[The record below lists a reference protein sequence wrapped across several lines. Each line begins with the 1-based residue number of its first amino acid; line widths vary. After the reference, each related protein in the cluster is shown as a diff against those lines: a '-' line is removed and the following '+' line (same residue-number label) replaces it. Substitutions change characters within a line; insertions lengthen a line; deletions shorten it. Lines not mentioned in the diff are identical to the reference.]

1 MTFSASLMGETKH
14 SSTRLQWKKSK
25 CNFFFCLKFTFFSF
39 LAAVGLCVDNS
50 TRDLQC
56 SRVRLNDL
64 NDPKTDASADQQLL
78 KVQAVAS
85 GLNLHSLYY
94 LCLTASVY
102 YIYIKNNNN
111 NNKWLVF
118 SFENQGKHVLLFTG
132 DLIFGLS
139 AVNTRGR
146 TFTHLKTWWVSLF
159 VMTFHWHY
167 WKLLNVKKMCEG
179 ELIRRRISESDCMC
193 TRLLNLVISAGLQN
207 AHRTS
212 AWLSDSYY
220 FMQVI

>member
-1 MTFSASLMGETKH
+1 MTLTIQRRTPLLINSCWKY
-14 SSTRLQWKKSK
+14 RL
-25 CNFFFCLKFTFFSF
+25 L
-39 LAAVGLCVDNS
+39 
-50 TRDLQC
+50 LQDWTC
-56 SRVRLNDL
+56 
-64 NDPKTDASADQQLL
+64 THCIIYALL
-78 KVQAVAS
+78 P
-85 GLNLHSLYY
+85 
-94 LCLTASVY
+94 VY
-102 YIYIKNNNN
+102 IIYILKTTTTT
-111 NNKWLVF
+111 NKWLVF

-220 FMQVI
+220 FMQVT